1 VNNYILLGTAM
12 LAGFVEP
19 GHANSRQANPV
30 SRRAFIT
37 GVGGNGRCTIEVN
50 VDRAAEVEIS
60 GDMGLLTT
68 LEGQPAAWR
77 RYQCNAPLPTQPR
90 DFRVD
95 GGGRGNVRLVQDP
108 RSTGGRAVIWIN
120 DPKGGRG
127 NYTFELR
134 WRERGLPPPP
144 PNPAPWPGAGGF
156 PMAKAIRVCRDAV
169 TDRLS
174 RNGYEYITIDRIIP
188 DENPRGS
195 DDNPGRHDWIT
206 GRASGDRGNGTR
218 RFSFSCSVDF
228 GSGSVRSVNVQRSW

>member
-1 VNNYILLGTAM
+1 VNKHILLSAAM
-12 LAGFVEP
+12 LAALIEP
-19 GHANSRQANPV
+19 GQANPV

-37 GVGGNGRCTIEVN
+37 GVGGNGRCTIEVT

-60 GDMGLLTT
+60 GDVGILTT

-77 RYQCNAPLPTQPR
+77 RFQCNAPLPAQPR

-95 GGGRGNVRLVQDP
+95 GGGRGNVRMVQDP
-108 RSTGGRAVIWIN
+108 RRAGGRAVIRVN

-144 PNPAPWPGAGGF
+144 NPAPWPGPGGF
-156 PMAKAIRVCRDAV
+156 PMEKAIHVCRDAV

-174 RNGYEYITIDRIIP
+174 RDGYEYITIDRIIP
-188 DENPRGS
+188 

-206 GRASGDRGNGTR
+206 GRAHGDRGNGTR

-228 GSGSVRSVNVQRSW
+228 SSGRVRSVNVQRSW